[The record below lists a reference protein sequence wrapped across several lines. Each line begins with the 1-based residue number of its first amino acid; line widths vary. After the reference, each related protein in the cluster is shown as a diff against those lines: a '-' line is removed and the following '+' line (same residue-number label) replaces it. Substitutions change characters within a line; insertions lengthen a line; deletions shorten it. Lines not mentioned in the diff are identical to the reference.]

1 MNGHSERNWLRSCP
15 RNIAPRTITNADRRG
30 HGACVGAERQAVA
43 TVRRSGSCLGQ
54 FYCNPLRPFSIDD
67 SDPNVREFSFKL

>member
-1 MNGHSERNWLRSCP
+1 MMPEKY
-15 RNIAPRTITNADRRG
+15 RRL
-30 HGACVGAERQAVA
+30 HNHEQRQTAKDVDVGAGRQTLA

-54 FYCNPLRPFSIDD
+54 FYCNALWRFGIDD